1 MVHHFPFG
9 KFLVFDAL
17 PELIGADEIIIYP
30 MLFVVAG
37 LAGGAGNGKGKIVR
51 EGVKQMPGYRCFA
64 GAGWCGDDD
73 EFVKV
78 DSHVQRKEKIKLIA
92 FSPTGLSSKMN

>member
-9 KFLVFDAL
+9 KFLVFDAAAKF
-17 PELIGADEIIIYP
+17 IGADEIIIHA

-37 LAGGAGNGKGKIVR
+37 LAGGAGNGKRKIVR

-73 EFVKV
+73 EFVEI
-78 DSHVQRKEKIKLIA
+78 DSHAQRKENLR
-92 FSPTGLSSKMN
+92 MRDV